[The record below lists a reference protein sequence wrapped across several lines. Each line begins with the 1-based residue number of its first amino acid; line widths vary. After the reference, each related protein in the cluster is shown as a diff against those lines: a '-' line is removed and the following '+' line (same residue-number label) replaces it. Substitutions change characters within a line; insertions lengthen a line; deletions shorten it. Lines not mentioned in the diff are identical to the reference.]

1 VLSLT
6 STQTGH
12 EFQARDGRVVVGGA
26 NFCDIRVS
34 NCPAYAVL
42 LFVRYSDSWVAHNI
56 DTDIHT
62 DIVKKN
68 GHTAPL
74 SSEVRSGDKWQIGD
88 DTLSVKVVDVLPPE
102 ETGPELQSEC
112 WVRIIGPTAEK
123 KELPF
128 LKPLTLIGSAASCD
142 VTFSEP
148 RLEPRHF
155 LIISTGGTWFLHS
168 LTSGGGS
175 DGLQG
180 LNRLTNGLTFSIG
193 RTQLEFR
200 IQASRKP
207 GGSGTNIPVQTAV
220 GPHNAL
226 ATDYTA
232 SRNRSLPT
240 AAADYPSADA
250 DVLIA
255 AQEVLNKVKA
265 LLLMSHFREN
275 RLRENLKQALS
286 WMSIRAVEEL
296 FRRNAQVRAFRSIGS
311 LLEKY
316 PRDRTLLL
324 TFARMC
330 DIAGLDD
337 ICFHTLRLMAK
348 LNPAD
353 TEVLRGLARIS
364 RHMAIREPTYYA
376 KAIRYWQDVQKLS
389 PQEYS
394 AINSTIKAIMADH
407 TNMRLQV
414 GRKVKFDQ

>member
-1 VLSLT
+1 VELVDELPS
-6 STQTGH
+6 
-12 EFQARDGRVVVGGA
+12 ED
-26 NFCDIRVS
+26 
-34 NCPAYAVL
+34 
-42 LFVRYSDSWVAHNI
+42 
-56 DTDIHT
+56 
-62 DIVKKN
+62 
-68 GHTAPL
+68 TAPELL
-74 SSEVRSGDKWQIGD
+74 SDC
-88 DTLSVKVVDVLPPE
+88 T
-102 ETGPELQSEC
+102 
-112 WVRIIGPTAEK
+112 VRIIGASAEK
-123 KELPF
+123 KEHRF
-128 LKPLTLIGSAASCD
+128 VKPQTLIGSSAACD
-142 VTFSEP
+142 LTFSEP

-155 LIISTGGTWFLHS
+155 LIISTGGVWFLHS
-168 LTSGGGS
+168 LTSGGGH
-175 DGLQG
+175 DGREG
-180 LNRLTNGLTFSIG
+180 LFRLTNGDAFSIG
-193 RTQLEFR
+193 RTRLEFQ
-200 IQASRKP
+200 IQASRRP

-220 GPHNAL
+220 GPYHNLEPDHPAPRNQAVPTL
-226 ATDYTA
+226 AA
-232 SRNRSLPT
+232 ESLSV
-240 AAADYPSADA
+240 DSE
-250 DVLIA
+250 VLLA
-255 AQEVLNKVKA
+255 AQEVLNKVKT
-265 LLLMSHFREN
+265 LQLMSHFREN
-275 RLRENLKQALS
+275 RLRETLKQALS

-364 RHMAIREPTYYA
+364 RHMARREPTYYA